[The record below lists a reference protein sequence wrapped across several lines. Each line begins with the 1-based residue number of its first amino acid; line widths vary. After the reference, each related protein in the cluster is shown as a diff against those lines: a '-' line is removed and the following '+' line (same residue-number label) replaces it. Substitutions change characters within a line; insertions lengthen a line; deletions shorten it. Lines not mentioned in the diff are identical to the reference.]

1 MPPALTLDIF
11 NDDAFSVTALAAAIN
26 TPPEGQQVPG
36 IIDDLYEESG
46 IATTTVMVERKGDVL
61 SMVAA
66 QPRGAPA
73 DITLSQKREVIPFAC
88 VHLITAAQIM
98 ADEVQGVRAFGQITE
113 MQTLQNL
120 VNACLAKMRK
130 RINATLAFHRIGAV
144 KGLILDA
151 DGSTPLLN
159 MFQGFDVEQQ
169 VHGIG
174 LLNSAAK
181 IRTQA
186 IEAKRMSEDVLGD
199 SAAVTGWRALRGREF
214 FDALTA
220 HPDVKNAW
228 QRWQSGEALR
238 NDPRAGFQF
247 AGINWLEY
255 YGQVNGIA
263 FIAGDEAYLIP

>member
-26 TPPEGQQVPG
+26 TPPEGQQVPC

-61 SMVAA
+61 SMVA
-66 QPRGAPA
+66 
-73 DITLSQKREVIPFAC
+73 
-88 VHLITAAQIM
+88 
-98 ADEVQGVRAFGQITE
+98 
-113 MQTLQNL
+113 
-120 VNACLAKMRK
+120 
-130 RINATLAFHRIGAV
+130 
-144 KGLILDA
+144 
-151 DGSTPLLN
+151 
-159 MFQGFDVEQQ
+159 
-169 VHGIG
+169 
-174 LLNSAAK
+174 
-181 IRTQA
+181 
-186 IEAKRMSEDVLGD
+186 
-199 SAAVTGWRALRGREF
+199 
-214 FDALTA
+214 A